1 MGWGTPESPGDSA
14 LLLLLFNGPTG
25 LFIALGAAAGV
36 ACRWLVPGVSFGRGL
51 LTGLV
56 VGFAGVVL
64 RVFSLLED
72 IIVLLVAEAVLV
84 ATFLACK
91 RGVDHSRKKQT
102 DQSQDMSQQPW

>member
-1 MGWGTPESPGDSA
+1 MGYSGVAPGICAPAPAIQQSDRS
-14 LLLLLFNGPTG
+14 LHRPRRCRR
-25 LFIALGAAAGV
+25 V

-64 RVFSLLED
+64 RVVSLLED
-72 IIVLLVAEAVLV
+72 ITVLLVAEAVLV

-102 DQSQDMSQQPW
+102 DQSPDMSQQPW